1 MSIFFQGQGTE
12 FKISSGDK
20 SKDINIYNCQGI
32 SANYQLNRQENT
44 LVGNFAPEDEKQIIN
59 YTPIQ
64 VAFSYLNS
72 ESKLIEEN
80 LGLLNP
86 SGCCINLNKSN
97 NPNDYSSRDYK
108 ILFRPSNSQ
117 NYAGQINLYS
127 GYLGQYNLSA
137 SIGNPISSSVSIECS
152 DMESITNN
160 FTQSGLSQHQI
171 ISTENTIITGIN
183 FSGFG
188 ISGFQINNFSIGLTV
203 QWNNVFKIG
212 QKFPEKTIID
222 TKGEIQINGVLNN
235 IAEAQKLSTLNYN
248 SFYNGNIN
256 LKLKTKCSEN
266 EILDI
271 LIKKPY
277 IESRNINIQA
287 GNFSTVS
294 FVLNTKPTIKPSES
308 QKSNIIFS

>member
-12 FKISSGDK
+12 FKISSGNKTNDFT
-20 SKDINIYNCQGI
+20 IPNCQGI
-32 SANYQLNRQENT
+32 SVNYQLNRQENT
-44 LVGNFAPEDEKQIIN
+44 YVGNFSPEDEKQIIN

-72 ESKLIEEN
+72 ESKLLEEN

-86 SGCCINLNKSN
+86 SGCFININKSN
-97 NPNDYSSRDYK
+97 NINDYSSRDYK
-108 ILFRPSNSQ
+108 ILFRPANSQ
-117 NYAGQINLYS
+117 NYAGQINLTS
-127 GYLGQYNLSA
+127 GYLGQYNISA
-137 SIGNPISSSVSIECS
+137 SVGSPVSSSVSLECL
-152 DMESITNN
+152 DIESISNN
-160 FTQSGLSQHQI
+160 TIQSGLNQHQI
-171 ISTENTIITGIN
+171 VSTENTTITGIN

-188 ISGFQINNFSIGLTV
+188 VSGLQINNFSIGLTI

-235 IAEAQKLSTLNYN
+235 ITEAQKLSTLNYN

-256 LKLKTKCSEN
+256 LKLKTKCLET

-287 GNFSTVS
+287 GNFTTVS
-294 FVLNTKPTIKPSES
+294 LNLSTKPTIKPSEFG
-308 QKSNIIFS
+308 KSNIIFS